1 MPGYELIDD
10 KEFHQITDIFKKSKT
25 LFRMGFEKNRKGIYK
40 VKDFERTDRKTNI
53 TGRSNP

>member
-1 MPGYELIDD
+1 MDEDVYVED
-10 KEFHQITDIFKKSKT
+10 KDKASST
-25 LFRMGFEKNRKGIYK
+25 K